1 MGRLDRRVA
10 FVTAAGGGIGGAI
23 ARRFAAEGAAV
34 CCLDVNAETVGS
46 TAAQI
51 ETAGGRAIACV
62 CDVSDEAAVKSAL
75 DRTVASFGA
84 LHIVVNAAAAS
95 EPLADVVEMPL
106 STWQQV
112 LAVNL
117 TGIFI
122 VCKHAIPHLR
132 AASGGSIVNV
142 ASQLGSV
149 VIRRRP
155 AYVSTKGAVIQ
166 LSKSM
171 AVDFAADNIRVN
183 SLSPGA
189 TETTRLLARNSSMA
203 AVREALIPR
212 HPIGRL
218 GQPEEIAAAA
228 LFLASDESSF
238 VTGTDLIVDG
248 GYTAI

>member
-1 MGRLDRRVA
+1 MGQLERRVA

-34 CCLDVNAETVGS
+34 CCVDIDADAVRRTAERIDKAS
-46 TAAQI
+46 
-51 ETAGGRAIACV
+51 GRAMACV
-62 CDVSDEAAVKSAL
+62 CDVSDEGAVRSAL
-75 DRTVASFGA
+75 DRAVASFGA
-84 LHIVVNAAAAS
+84 LNIVVNAAAAS
-95 EPLADVVEMPL
+95 EPLGDVVEMPL

-132 AASGGSIVNV
+132 AAGGGSIVNV

-171 AVDFAADNIRVN
+171 AVDFAADKIRVN

-189 TETTRLLARNSSMA
+189 TETSRLLARNPSME

-218 GQPEEIAAAA
+218 GQPEEIASAA

-238 VTGTDLIVDG
+238 VTGSDLIVDG